1 MSYNRYQ
8 IDEIDYCFHRQTT
21 DGIASAWI
29 ARTFNE
35 NVKHIKHEIDTI
47 DAIDAIDDFDF
58 DGKSILFVDVKPSH
72 RFKKIA
78 KHIIIISDDKGG
90 DEDEDD
96 EDDDNIELIRRSSK
110 TKTACQV
117 VWERFFPKKEVPW
130 FLQYMSDRELWQ
142 NKLPYS
148 KEINTALY
156 ENRHIRSI
164 DGIDGLA
171 RIPSSELHSFKDSL
185 IKKGKFMIDVRSL
198 TIQSIIRTQAITCRL
213 SIGDKTYRVW
223 LYHCARSLL
232 SDAGNKL
239 TRWQFKDGSYPDFVV
254 WWHYDIPLHRYSL
267 SFRSLAGSEKSIRV
281 DDIVASLYDL
291 SHVSP
296 DGKKG
301 YHHAASCTMDGSV
314 VLRDLFVPFP
324 NMNDENIEN
333 IENIENDDE

>member
-1 MSYNRYQ
+1 MSNRYQ
-8 IDEIDYCFHRQTT
+8 IDDIDYCFHRQTT

-29 ARTFNE
+29 AKTFNE
-35 NVKHIKHEIDTI
+35 HVKNDEI
-47 DAIDAIDDFDF
+47 DAIDAIDEFDF
-58 DGKSILFVDVKPSH
+58 DGKSILFVDVEPKH
-72 RFKKIA
+72 IDRLKKIA
-78 KHIIIISDDKGG
+78 KQIIIISDDDKN
-90 DEDEDD
+90 DEDD
-96 EDDDNIELIRRSSK
+96 EDDEDIERIRRSSK
-110 TKTACQV
+110 SKTACQV
-117 VWERFFPKKEVPW
+117 MWERFFPKKEVPW
-130 FLQYMSDRELWQ
+130 FLQYISDRELWQ

-164 DGIDGLA
+164 DGIEGLA

-185 IKKGKFMIDVRSL
+185 IKKGKFLIDVRSL
-198 TIQSIIRTQAITCRL
+198 TIQSIIRTQVITSTL

-281 DDIVASLYDL
+281 NDIVASLSSSNL
-291 SHVSP
+291 VSP
-296 DGKKG
+296 DGKKA

-314 VLRDLFVPFP
+314 VLRDLFVPFE
-324 NMNDENIEN
+324 NVENVENDETMN
-333 IENIENDDE
+333 NDE

>member
-29 ARTFNE
+29 AQKFNE
-35 NVKHIKHEIDTI
+35 HVKYRSVSDDITTNID
-47 DAIDAIDDFDF
+47 DEDEDDDDDDDDFDF
-58 DGKSILFVDVKPSH
+58 DGKSILFVDVEPSL
-72 RFKKIA
+72 RLKKIA
-78 KHIIIISDDKGG
+78 KHIIIISDKEGDD
-90 DEDEDD
+90 DEDE
-96 EDDDNIELIRRSSK
+96 EDNIERIRRSSK
-110 TKTACQV
+110 SKTGCQV
-117 VWERFFPKKEVPW
+117 MWERFFPKKEVPW
-130 FLQYMSDRELWQ
+130 FLHYISDRELWQ

-164 DGIDGLA
+164 DGLEGLA

-185 IKKGKFMIDVRSL
+185 IKKGKFLIDVRSL
-198 TIQSIIRTQAITCRL
+198 TIQSIIRTQAITCHL
-213 SIGDKTYRVW
+213 TIGQKTYRVW

-254 WWHYDIPLHRYSL
+254 WWYYDIPRHRYSL

-281 DDIVASLYDL
+281 DDIVSSLSSLYNRI
-291 SHVSP
+291 SS

-314 VLRDLFVPFP
+314 ALRDIFEPFS
-324 NMNDENIEN
+324 NVENNE
-333 IENIENDDE
+333 ECRE

>member
-8 IDEIDYCFHRQTT
+8 IDEIDYCFHLHTT

-29 ARTFNE
+29 ARSFNE
-35 NVKHIKHEIDTI
+35 HIEYPESDDI
-47 DAIDAIDDFDF
+47 DARGVVGRSDINAFH
-58 DGKSILFVDVKPSH
+58 GKSILFVDVEPKH
-72 RFKKIA
+72 IDRLKKIA
-78 KHIIIISDDKGG
+78 KHIIIISHEKGDTDDK
-90 DEDEDD
+90 DNE
-96 EDDDNIELIRRSSK
+96 DDNIELIRRSSK
-110 TKTACQV
+110 TQTACQV
-117 VWERFFPKKEVPW
+117 VWKRFFPKKEVPW
-130 FLQYMSDRELWQ
+130 FLQYISDRELWQ
-142 NKLPYS
+142 NKLSYS

-164 DGIDGLA
+164 DGIDALS

-185 IKKGKFMIDVRSL
+185 IKKGKFLIDVRSL
-198 TIQSIIRTQAITCRL
+198 TIQSIIRTQAITCHL
-213 SIGDKTYRVW
+213 TIGNKTYRVW

-281 DDIVASLYDL
+281 DDIVSSLSSLHDL
-291 SHVSP
+291 SS

-324 NMNDENIEN
+324 NMNDENDEN
-333 IENIENDDE
+333 NEE